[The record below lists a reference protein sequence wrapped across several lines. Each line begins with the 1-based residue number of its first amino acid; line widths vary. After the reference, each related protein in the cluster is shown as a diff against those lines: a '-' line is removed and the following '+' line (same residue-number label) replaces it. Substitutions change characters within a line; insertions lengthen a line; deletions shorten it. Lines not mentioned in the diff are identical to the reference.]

1 MRWCEGWTK
10 RARMFKNNRLL
21 LLLFILYTGDSLWKF
36 GHWHAYTGG
45 LQPWILAIA
54 LAVRF
59 SFMAGLIWFY
69 LRANRKSP
77 ERQAATGTP

>member
-1 MRWCEGWTK
+1 
-10 RARMFKNNRLL
+10 MFKKNRLL
-21 LLLFILYTGDSLWKF
+21 LLLFILYCGDSLWKF
-36 GHWHAYTGG
+36 GHWHAYMGG

-59 SFMAGLIWFY
+59 TVMAGLLWLY
-69 LRANRKSP
+69 LRANRKSS